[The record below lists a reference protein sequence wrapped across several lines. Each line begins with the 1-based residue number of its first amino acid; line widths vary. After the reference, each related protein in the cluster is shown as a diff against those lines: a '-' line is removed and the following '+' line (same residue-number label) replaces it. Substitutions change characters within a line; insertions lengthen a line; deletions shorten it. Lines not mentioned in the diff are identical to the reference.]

1 MSIWLACCRACANM
15 SLQNWFQNRRAK
27 SKQDVSTAEPASMRM
42 HGLPED
48 GKSSLTAEP
57 FETHKNTV
65 RRFLH
70 PGSPRTLQEL
80 IAKGAIDDVTEAL
93 EKDFNEVACG
103 EFHWLHDLVDSGCE
117 MREIAELLV
126 DVEASTPWLYFDTI
140 SGYQHAILSSD
151 SHYHYHSC
159 VHDVASRLHQG
170 FYDIET
176 GKLEEVFGQSEGIA
190 SKRTTQNQ
198 KVLGPYKFTH
208 LELERQ
214 GVIQKSNV
222 PENRRANIYFN
233 ITSPSPRTFVIS
245 LHYKGRN
252 RGLLELDLKLD
263 DLLEMQKEGQE
274 DLDLEYVQFNVTK
287 VLALLNKRFEG
298 TSQSQQATTNTA
310 QVCLSP
316 FVPRE
321 IVQEPPVLNS
331 VDGSE
336 ASRRD
341 SIRRQIDE
349 ICGFAGVVPSRKPAS
364 QWDGQVHFTEV
375 DGFTTAKVSYDLGD
389 VEDEISDNLL
399 QRLRHVGARLRCA
412 FGLLQHHHLCCDAF
426 TVLTESH
433 AESTERVLDLRHISV
448 EAVLPL
454 LDLLDEQL
462 SEPTDMQ
469 RLCRAA
475 EILLCDF
482 MPEERGTLLDDQL
495 PEAIDIQHSDRTAE
509 TPLCNPMPEQREDR
523 LNEQLSETVD
533 MQQLDRT
540 AKTSTQRAH
549 HLTSLV
555 LQVLSVGLLCYSHA
569 HTGPMQPS
577 FMATAVHRVTLLGC
591 HPINDTARHPQITGR
606 LVNLTCMS
614 GFIAGPVLA
623 FQLDKG
629 PAVSPEPDEGGFDVI
644 ASPIDVLDTWGSA
657 LLVVCTNSMEPADVL
672 AIEIGGGLLFNP
684 RDTNTLHW
692 QRLQQDGDLMRL
704 LPELRDFSLDVRIR
718 IGAIANSQCP
728 LQQPDKLRD
737 FVVAC
742 VDDLHNLGTS
752 RPFWYHKTSQVALS
766 GGQYGVI
773 QFAAG
778 FEKRDGV
785 SVKMSMLQI
794 IESIQSTLSLDS
806 LEGFYGLEV
815 SLCTG
820 VARRIP
826 LRVLL
831 ADVLPAFLEAYVPGP
846 PEWSK
851 FGPDLIDAL
860 KGPNIRDWM
869 STASMEHKVTA
880 VRTLGSLLIHLKSTG
895 IDTEGNLRVACNL
908 PGMIN
913 QCFKLHCT
921 EINAWAKILED
932 TDHCATFACTTTQ
945 CLQTP
950 AVKCKAAGDSHWLN
964 KAESLTTEVCRYPVV
979 PSRHLQQLIK
989 AHQPLVLIERATHSI
1004 GPVDAG
1010 LTASVRLT
1018 DPPTLEI
1025 SRDWFRRIPERYRQ
1039 RLNLLRRERLR
1050 ERGSL
1055 QGHRVAVTVQ
1065 AHWTTSGSGI
1075 STT

>member
-1 MSIWLACCRACANM
+1 MSRPLRADSPGHGPENQERSSEESPVPLEPSQRTPPQDGAETSRTEFEGGLDAVASPRRQQGNVYGHIVVQNTSRVIAGDVHYAPHGRSSLRANELDGTATATEASHSIMENIPRANTPVTPDLEVNNDFLAMR
-15 SLQNWFQNRRAK
+15 SK
-27 SKQDVSTAEPASMRM
+27 SKEWSTAEPASMRM
-42 HGLPED
+42 HGIPED

-65 RRFLH
+65 RRFFH
-70 PGSPRTLQEL
+70 PGSPRMLQEL
-80 IAKGAIDDVTEAL
+80 IAKGAIDDVTEVLA
-93 EKDFNEVACG
+93 KDFNVVACG
-103 EFHWLHDLVDSGCE
+103 EFHWLHDLVDSGCG

-126 DVEASTPWLYFDTI
+126 DVEASTPWLYFDT
-140 SGYQHAILSSD
+140 SVHQYAGMLDLLSPD
-151 SHYHYHSC
+151 SHYHSC

-170 FYDIET
+170 SDDI
-176 GKLEEVFGQSEGIA
+176 VSQ
-190 SKRTTQNQ
+190 
-198 KVLGPYKFTH
+198 
-208 LELERQ
+208 
-214 GVIQKSNV
+214 
-222 PENRRANIYFN
+222 
-233 ITSPSPRTFVIS
+233 
-245 LHYKGRN
+245 
-252 RGLLELDLKLD
+252 
-263 DLLEMQKEGQE
+263 
-274 DLDLEYVQFNVTK
+274 
-287 VLALLNKRFEG
+287 G

-321 IVQEPPVLNS
+321 IVQEQSVLSS

-341 SIRRQIDE
+341 IIRRQIDE

-389 VEDEISDNLL
+389 VGDGISDDLL
-399 QRLRHVGARLRCA
+399 QRLRHVGVRLRRA
-412 FGLLQHHHLCCDAF
+412 FGLLQGHRLCCDAF

-495 PEAIDIQHSDRTAE
+495 PEVIDIQHSDRTAE
-509 TPLCNPMPEQREDR
+509 TPLCNPMPEQREDS

-533 MQQLDRT
+533 MQPLDRT
-540 AKTSTQRAH
+540 AETSTQRAH

-555 LQVLSVGLLCYSHA
+555 LQMLSVGLLCYSHA
-569 HTGPMQPS
+569 HNGPMQPS
-577 FMATAVHRVTLLGC
+577 FMATAVHRLTLLGC

-623 FQLDKG
+623 FHLDKG
-629 PAVSPEPDEGGFDVI
+629 PAVSPEPDEGGLDVI

-657 LLVVCTNSMEPADVL
+657 LLVVCTNSMKPAGVL

-684 RDTNTLHW
+684 RDSNTLHW

-728 LQQPDKLRD
+728 LQQSDKLRD
-737 FVVAC
+737 FAVAC

-785 SVKMSMLQI
+785 TVKMSMLQS
-794 IESIQSTLSLDS
+794 IESVQSTLSLDS

-831 ADVLPAFLEAYVPGP
+831 ADVLPAFVEAYVPGP

-950 AVKCKAAGDSHWLN
+950 AVKCKAAGDSHWQN
-964 KAESLTTEVCRYPVV
+964 KAESLTTEVCRYRV
-979 PSRHLQQLIK
+979 PSGHIQELSK
-989 AHQPLVLIERATHSI
+989 ARRPLVLIERATHSI
-1004 GPVDAG
+1004 GPIDAG

-1025 SRDWFRRIPERYRQ
+1025 SRDWFRGIPERYRQ
-1039 RLNLLRRERLR
+1039 RFNLLRRERLR

-1055 QGHRVAVTVQ
+1055 
-1065 AHWTTSGSGI
+1065 
-1075 STT
+1075 